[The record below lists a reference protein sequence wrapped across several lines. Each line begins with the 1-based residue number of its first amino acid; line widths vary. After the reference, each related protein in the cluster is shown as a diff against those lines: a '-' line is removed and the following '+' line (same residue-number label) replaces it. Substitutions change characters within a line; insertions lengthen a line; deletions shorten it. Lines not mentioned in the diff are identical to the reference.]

1 MITLKQTV
9 GQYFRALTTMY
20 LALLA
25 GQIVLFVIFLYL
37 NLTDHSRQPDPIGG
51 ILKYLVAIL
60 VINGFVVGQLIYK
73 KRLIKLKSL
82 DDLAAKLEGY
92 RGAMIMRLA
101 LLEGPSLLTLVLYFL
116 TADLFFIMMA
126 GFIIFIFLFFIPSR
140 DKISRE
146 LELSSA
152 EKMKIENPDALINEI

>member
-1 MITLKQTV
+1 MITQKQTS

-37 NLTDHSRQPDPIGG
+37 NLTDPSRQPDPMGD

-82 DDLAAKLEGY
+82 DVLAAKLEAY

-101 LLEGPSLLTLVLYFL
+101 LLEGPSLLALVLYFL
-116 TADLFFIMMA
+116 TADLFFIMMT
-126 GFIIFIFLFFIPSR
+126 GFIIVIFLFFIPSR

-146 LELSSA
+146 LELSSS
-152 EKMKIENPDALINEI
+152 EKMKIENPDTVINEI